1 MLHEFHSII
10 MGDVPEKLDEY
21 LLKYEKKQTE
31 SFCNGIR
38 KYIALVKNA
47 IYLDVSSGFVE
58 GNNNKFK
65 LLKRIVYGR
74 SGLVNL
80 AKNVFWHL
88 EAGIHYLIYLI

>member
-47 IYLDVSSGFVE
+47 IYLVS
-58 GNNNKFK
+58 
-65 LLKRIVYGR
+65 
-74 SGLVNL
+74 
-80 AKNVFWHL
+80 AD
-88 EAGIHYLIYLI
+88 